1 MRRADTRKMQAVA
14 RILRALFDQWPGHDT
29 PNLDPEDIAGD
40 RRHRSARV
48 GSPPGRLTRRMMDIA
63 IPVAPLGVLTL
74 LGFFA
79 PHAVGALNGALPFVK
94 TAWQKKIV
102 SVTVA
107 LVLAAIVVVFYYAIT
122 KEPITDWW
130 LFALLAIVIVNASYA
145 LITRSSASAVER
157 AADPNVITVH
167 EKR

>member
-1 MRRADTRKMQAVA
+1 
-14 RILRALFDQWPGHDT
+14 
-29 PNLDPEDIAGD
+29 
-40 RRHRSARV
+40 
-48 GSPPGRLTRRMMDIA
+48 MDIA

-79 PHAVGALNGALPFVK
+79 PYAIAALNGALPFVK
-94 TAWQKKIV
+94 TAWQKKVV

-107 LVLAAIVVVFYYAIT
+107 LVLAAVVVVFYYAIT

-145 LITRSSASAVER
+145 LVTRDSASAVER
-157 AADPNVITVH
+157 AADPNIFTVH
-167 EKR
+167 ENR

>member
-1 MRRADTRKMQAVA
+1 
-14 RILRALFDQWPGHDT
+14 
-29 PNLDPEDIAGD
+29 
-40 RRHRSARV
+40 
-48 GSPPGRLTRRMMDIA
+48 MDIA

-79 PHAVGALNGALPFVK
+79 PYAVAALNGALPFVK

-102 SVTVA
+102 SITVA

-167 EKR
+167 EDR

>member
-1 MRRADTRKMQAVA
+1 
-14 RILRALFDQWPGHDT
+14 
-29 PNLDPEDIAGD
+29 
-40 RRHRSARV
+40 
-48 GSPPGRLTRRMMDIA
+48 MDIA

-79 PHAVGALNGALPFVK
+79 PYAVGALNGALPFVK

-107 LVLAAIVVVFYYAIT
+107 LALAAVVVVFYYAIT
-122 KEPITDWW
+122 KEAITDWW

-145 LITRSSASAVER
+145 LITRNSATAVELASDPSR
-157 AADPNVITVH
+157 ATA
-167 EKR
+167 